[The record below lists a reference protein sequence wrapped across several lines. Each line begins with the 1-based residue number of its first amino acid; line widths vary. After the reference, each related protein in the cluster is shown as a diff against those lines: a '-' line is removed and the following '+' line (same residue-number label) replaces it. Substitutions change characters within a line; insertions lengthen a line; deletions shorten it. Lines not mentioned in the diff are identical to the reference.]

1 MFDGKEIKLLEEIL
15 YELRVSNRFQNEQ
28 LRFIGDEL
36 VCIERKLDAALPEV
50 EEFSI
55 KQTGDTMPLIALD
68 PGNSPQFT
76 ATPQPVPLPAG
87 IVPAWSADDTTNV
100 SISADPTGLV
110 ATVNL
115 SPNIPVGQ
123 SVTLTVQATL
133 ADGTTPSG
141 TFQFTVGAPPPP
153 AETTSFSIAQTA

>member
-1 MFDGKEIKLLEEIL
+1 M
-15 YELRVSNRFQNEQ
+15 S
-28 LRFIGDEL
+28 
-36 VCIERKLDAALPEV
+36 
-50 EEFSI
+50 
-55 KQTGDTMPLIALD
+55 LIALD

-76 ATPQPVPLPAG
+76 ATPQPVALPAG
-87 IVPAWSADDTTNV
+87 VVPTWSSSDTTNV
-100 SISADPTGLV
+100 SITTDPTGLI

-115 SPNIPVGQ
+115 STSIPVGE

-141 TFQFTVGAPPPP
+141 TFTFTVGAPPPP